1 MRKTYRHADEWQREF
16 EPGSPLAPIPKIR
29 QGASHFIAGGLWQ
42 SGFRLFH
49 NGGLPQFERRRDDWI
64 CEILLDVNETEAA
77 AIPVRLRIHL
87 CHRNIRTVREKYW
100 TPASAAPILVAS
112 ADIGALEL
120 PPSYFVWW
128 CKGRT
133 YEYAEL
139 LSHIQATAIPWFAEF
154 EDPEQLEANL
164 MGAGLPLI
172 GHGTAIELLLA
183 ECGRKAARAYVEKF
197 LAEDQ
202 QFRIE
207 VGRLAEQPRGKPLPE
222 MPRAASA
229 AFLYRLL

>member
-1 MRKTYRHADEWQREF
+1 MRKTYRQANDWHRDLD
-16 EPGSPLAPIPKIR
+16 PGSPTTPVIKVR
-29 QGASHFIAGGLWQ
+29 RDASHFIARGLWP

-49 NGGLPQFERRRDDWI
+49 NGGLPQLERRRDDWI
-64 CEILLDVNETEAA
+64 CEILLDVNETEATSA
-77 AIPVRLRIHL
+77 PVRIRIHL

-100 TPASAAPILVAS
+100 TPASAAPILVAAS
-112 ADIGALEL
+112 DIGGLEL
-120 PPSYFVWW
+120 PPSYLVWW

-133 YEYAEL
+133 YEYAEMM
-139 LSHIQATAIPWFAEF
+139 SHIQATALPWFAEF
-154 EDPEQLEANL
+154 EDPEQLEAKL

-172 GHGTAIELLLA
+172 GHATAIELLLT

-197 LAEDQ
+197 LADDA
-202 QFRIE
+202 QFQIE
-207 VGRLAEQPRGKPLPE
+207 VGRLAMQPRGKPLPE